1 MGKTLQT
8 ICLLCSDLEKKGTS
22 GSADGGGGK
31 SSKKGKN
38 QAASSSRTTTQEGG
52 AVAEDDTNPHLIKG
66 PTLVVAPSSA
76 MWQWYDEMI
85 KSTKPNTLKV
95 FMYHGSGRKQK
106 ESLTSL
112 NGFQDYDVVVTTYPI
127 IEYEYRLEFDRAK
140 VGWAC

>member
-8 ICLLCSDLEKKGTS
+8 ICLLCSDLEKKGST
-22 GSADGGGGK
+22 GSADAGGGK

-38 QAASSSRTTTQEGG
+38 HAASSSSSSCTTTQEGG
-52 AVAEDDTNPHLIKG
+52 AMAEDDTNPNLIKG

-112 NGFQDYDVVVTTYPI
+112 IGFQDYDVVVTTYPI

-140 VGWAC
+140 VG